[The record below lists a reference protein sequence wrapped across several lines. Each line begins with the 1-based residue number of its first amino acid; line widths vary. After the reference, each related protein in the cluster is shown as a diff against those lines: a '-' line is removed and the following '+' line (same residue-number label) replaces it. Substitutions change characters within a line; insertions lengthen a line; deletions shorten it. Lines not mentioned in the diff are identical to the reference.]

1 MMERMFAQQSDFAV
15 DENGASCGNFRAKST
30 TVDEVVENDP
40 QQSLHSVWRTRVDGA
55 LRYRRAR

>member
-1 MMERMFAQQSDFAV
+1 MKERMFARGPDVAV
-15 DENGASCGNFRAKST
+15 DENGAPCANFLTKST

-40 QQSLHSVWRTRVDGA
+40 QRSLHSVWRTRADGA